1 MGEKQG
7 EERLLYNEQICK
19 AFGVSRETLEP
30 LKSAPNAEEVAP
42 GEFACGRC
50 QLHGTDVEHD
60 LHVTQ
65 NLPDPFTGV
74 RPSEVQAPK
83 SPATAQEVSPD
94 RWPEIPAYLENPLV
108 FRDANLGIVLV
119 SGPPGDQMIW
129 RKHRSEISG
138 FHWCSVRK
146 VDARDGY
153 RMVDALNAP
162 APAEPVP
169 APQVT
174 VEAKSSG
181 VALAHSAFAQATPMP
196 GLSYD
201 ELKAEVARLTALINT
216 PEIVDFVRAVQIEAV
231 HQRERWGSKQDE
243 GKTAANWFWLLGY
256 LAGKALHS
264 DKVGD
269 RDKLLHH
276 VITTAAACANWHA
289 QVLGN
294 CDMRPGIQTPAG
306 EK

>member
-1 MGEKQG
+1 MTVEVYRWKVGD
-7 EERLLYNEQICK
+7 R
-19 AFGVSRETLEP
+19 VSFAHQP
-30 LKSAPNAEEVAP
+30 LGPAHTIEAVGKSFP
-42 GEFACGRC
+42 GISNSPFV
-50 QLHGTDVEHD
+50 QLHE
-60 LHVTQ
+60 
-65 NLPDPFTGV
+65 LPGQFAAHLFV
-74 RPSEVQAPK
+74 AAP
-83 SPATAQEVSPD
+83 AE
-94 RWPEIPAYLENPLV
+94 WPEIPEHLENPLV

-146 VDARDGY
+146 VDERDGF
-153 RMVDALNAP
+153 RMVDALNLP
-162 APAEPVP
+162 APIDLPP
-169 APQVT
+169 VT
-174 VEAKSSG
+174 VEAKAELESKLSEC
-181 VALAHSAFAQATPMP
+181 LAHSRETGSLHVAVPVPVLET
-196 GLSYD
+196 LI
-201 ELKAEVARLTALINT
+201 AEMTRLRLLINT
-216 PEIVDFVRAVQIEAV
+216 PEIVDFGKAVQLEAV

-243 GKTAANWFWLLGY
+243 GKSAADWFWLLGY